1 MATRKPKLPKKG
13 SPISRA
19 EAEKF
24 LELYYQ
30 IGSYTEVAKMTGR
43 CASSVSKWV
52 KILQAEQT
60 IRITV

>member
-1 MATRKPKLPKKG
+1 MAARKNRLPKKG

-19 EAEKF
+19 EAERF
-24 LELYYQ
+24 VELYNK
-30 IGSYTEVAKMTGR
+30 IGCYEEVAKITGR

-60 IRITV
+60 IRLQM